1 MIITLNLFLN
11 QLVLCLHQV
20 VLVMSQ
26 VSFEQKEG
34 DLKGDKSDMLLSGVT
49 IKEI

>member
-11 QLVLCLHQV
+11 QFVLCLHQF

-26 VSFEQKEG
+26 VSSEQKEG
-34 DLKGDKSDMLLSGVT
+34 DLKGDKVMLLSGVT
-49 IKEI
+49 VKEI